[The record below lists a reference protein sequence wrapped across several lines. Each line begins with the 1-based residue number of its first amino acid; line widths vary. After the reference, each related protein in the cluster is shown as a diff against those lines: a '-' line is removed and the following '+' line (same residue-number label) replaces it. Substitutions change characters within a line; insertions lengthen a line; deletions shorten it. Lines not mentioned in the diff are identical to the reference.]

1 MNAFRKKIVDGL
13 FTNFISERI
22 IQKFTDVEKK
32 ERKKE
37 RRSFTLDL
45 INQQHTE
52 RKRRNEKNTTDFPFL
67 FRD

>member
-32 ERKKE
+32 ERKKILHIG
-37 RRSFTLDL
+37 F
-45 INQQHTE
+45 N
-52 RKRRNEKNTTDFPFL
+52 
-67 FRD
+67 